1 MKKFVFS
8 AVIHKADEDEY
19 TANVPL
25 IPGCY
30 ASGNSE
36 EVVIEEAKSKVKDF
50 LMSEYSEDDP
60 PPSEITEVIEVDV
73 EGKVL
78 KYTAFFFPMGGNEY
92 KVLFPFLPGCV
103 AKGKTYEDALKQ
115 IKKEINIFAAIPST
129 KELFVQEKIK
139 KIEIEF

>member
-8 AVIHKADEDEY
+8 AVIHETDEGEC
-19 TANVPL
+19 TANIPL
-25 IPGCY
+25 LPGCY

-36 EVVIEEAKSKVKDF
+36 EAVLEEVKNKVKNF
-50 LMSEYSEDDP
+50 LTSEYSEDESP
-60 PPSEITEVIEVDV
+60 PGEITEVIEVKV

-78 KYTAFFFPMGGNEY
+78 KYTAFFFPMGGDEY

-103 AKGKTYEDALKQ
+103 AKGKTYEEALNQ